1 MAQRKTT
8 HRKVMTLD
16 APGYPRLEI
25 IQHRKTTESGAEI
38 VYALNSRPWSSETRT
53 YRTNQIFK
61 SSSLQECV
69 HTAAHLVQD
78 RF

>member
-25 IQHRKTTESGAEI
+25 IQHRKATEDGAEL
-38 VYALNSRPWSSETRT
+38 VYVLNSRPWNSETLT
-53 YRTNQIFK
+53 YRTNQLFK
-61 SSSLQECV
+61 SGTLKECIQTV
-69 HTAAHLVQD
+69 VDLLKG
-78 RF
+78 

>member
-25 IQHRKTTESGAEI
+25 IQHRKATEEGAEI
-38 VYALNSRPWSSETRT
+38 VYVLNARLWSPETLN
-53 YRTNQIFK
+53 YRTNQLFK
-61 SSSLQECV
+61 SGSLKEILQTV
-69 HTAAHLVQD
+69 VRMLPG
-78 RF
+78 

>member
-25 IQHRKTTESGAEI
+25 IQHRKATEEGAES
-38 VYALNSRPWSSETRT
+38 VYVLNSRPWNPETLT
-53 YRTNQIFK
+53 YRTNRLFK

-69 HTAAHLVQD
+69 HAAAHLVQD
-78 RF
+78 R

>member
-25 IQHRKTTESGAEI
+25 IHHRKATEDEAEI
-38 VYALNSRPWSSETRT
+38 VYVLNARLWDPVTIT
-53 YRTNQIFK
+53 QRTNQLFK
-61 SSSLQECV
+61 SASLQECV
-69 HTAAHLVQD
+69 YAAAHLVQD
-78 RF
+78 R

>member
-25 IQHRKTTESGAEI
+25 VQHRKATEDGAEL
-38 VYALNSRPWSSETRT
+38 VYVLNSRPWNPETLT
-53 YRTNQIFK
+53 YRTNQLFK
-61 SSSLQECV
+61 SGSIKECIRTVVALLQG
-69 HTAAHLVQD
+69 
-78 RF
+78 

>member
-25 IQHRKTTESGAEI
+25 IQHRKATESGAEI
-38 VYALNSRPWSSETRT
+38 VYVLNSRPWNSETFT
-53 YRTNQIFK
+53 YRTNQLFK

-69 HTAAHLVQD
+69 RTAALLVQD
-78 RF
+78 R

>member
-25 IQHRKTTESGAEI
+25 IQHRKATEDGAEL
-38 VYALNSRPWSSETRT
+38 VYVLNARPWNSETLT
-53 YRTNQIFK
+53 YRTNRLFK
-61 SSSLQECV
+61 SASIKECIQTVVSLL
-69 HTAAHLVQD
+69 HG
-78 RF
+78 